1 MIGLQVILLS
11 KYPFQLDPILFHL
24 YCTVLKVMNDHSG
37 YHFPFSFSPE
47 FHDFHHLRFHTS
59 YGWLGVSSP
68 QYRTL
73 LHWFVR

>member
-1 MIGLQVILLS
+1 M
-11 KYPFQLDPILFHL
+11 

-73 LHWFVR
+73 LHCTSI